1 MNIYYAYFYSIN
13 NGFPKLLQ
21 ELPIKAYSMDV
32 AWDKVTKIAFGD
44 EEQETKM
51 MVRMIKEENPF

>member
-21 ELPIKAYSMDV
+21 ELPLKACSMNSAWNKV
-32 AWDKVTKIAFGD
+32 AKIAFGD
-44 EEQETKM
+44 EEQKIKM
-51 MVRMIKEENPF
+51 MVRIIEFEDPF